1 MELSSVG
8 PGHRLR
14 DARKL
19 SNLDQSDIATQLN
32 LDIATINALEKDD
45 YARMPPAVFVRGYL
59 RAYAGMVGLSVD
71 DILSSFDAMQGIDP
85 SERNYRAA
93 TRITA
98 TGAPKP
104 RSNVVP
110 VALVLVVLIAAIA
123 GGAYWWW
130 QQQSARTS
138 SQVATESSAK
148 PAVVEEPVI
157 PMEMDSQQQ
166 VAPAEPVA
174 MPEPVIGTAEAI
186 REGMTALA
194 EDSASA
200 VPVESP
206 VDANKPANKL
216 PAPIMTDMPAHA
228 VDGAPDTSSSDE
240 TMPARS
246 DAVDQTTDSADTAID
261 HLTLSYSDNCWT
273 QIRDAAGKRLAF
285 GVMKAGQVLE
295 LSGVAPFDVTLGQS
309 DGVTVQF
316 NGKPFDHTRFS
327 RGKIARFQISKDSAT
342 AE

>member
-1 MELSSVG
+1 MAEIPTNKIDGMELSSVG

-174 MPEPVIGTAEAI
+174 MPEPVIGTAEAMFVNLPT
-186 REGMTALA
+186 RPY
-194 EDSASA
+194 DY
-200 VPVESP
+200 
-206 VDANKPANKL
+206 DAPDKRRL
-216 PAPIMTDMPAHA
+216 PADTDAIPFRFR
-228 VDGAPDTSSSDE
+228 GASP
-240 TMPARS
+240 RS
-246 DAVDQTTDSADTAID
+246 
-261 HLTLSYSDNCWT
+261 
-273 QIRDAAGKRLAF
+273 G
-285 GVMKAGQVLE
+285 
-295 LSGVAPFDVTLGQS
+295 
-309 DGVTVQF
+309 
-316 NGKPFDHTRFS
+316 
-327 RGKIARFQISKDSAT
+327 
-342 AE
+342 